1 MRRPSWRTIQLLLL
15 GVAILFLAWNIRQ
28 RWETVRAT
36 PAAFE
41 LHAGWLVVSLL
52 ATWAMYAGLVEG
64 WRRLVVGWGHR
75 LPWLR
80 AARIWILSSIAAFI
94 PGRVWG
100 FAGMAIMSER
110 VGVRGGAAVAAAV
123 VMQVLAIGTGLGV
136 AAIAMG
142 AEIGAYN
149 AYASLAL
156 TALGVIALGSTVAL
170 GNQRF
175 VDWLWRLARRENA
188 APSAPRW
195 PALLEA
201 GVINVLSWLGYGV
214 AFWALARGILPNAQ
228 LPLRVAIGTYA
239 VSYIMGYMAVFTP
252 GGLGVRELSM
262 VGLLT
267 PSLGPEAAIALSVGS
282 RLVIMLNQ
290 AGAAAPFLIF
300 RESASDGT

>member
-1 MRRPSWRTIQLLLL
+1 MRKPSWRTIQLVLL
-15 GVAILFLAWNIRQ
+15 GVAALALAWKIQ
-28 RWETVRAT
+28 REWDTVRAS

-41 LHAGWLVVSLL
+41 LHADWLVVSLL
-52 ATWAMYAGLVEG
+52 ATWLMYAALVEG
-64 WRRLVVGWGHR
+64 WRRLVIGWGHR

-94 PGRVWG
+94 PGRIWG

-110 VGVRGGAAVAAAV
+110 AGVRGTAAVAAAV
-123 VMQVLAIGTGLGV
+123 VMQVLAIGTGVGV

-142 AEIGAYN
+142 PEIGAYR
-149 AYASLAL
+149 AGASLAL
-156 TALGVIALGSTVAL
+156 TVLGVIAIGSTVAL

-175 VDWLWRLARRENA
+175 LDWLWRLARRESA

-195 PALLEA
+195 PALLESA
-201 GVINVLSWLGYGV
+201 LINLLAWLGYGV
-214 AFWALARGILPNAQ
+214 AFWALARGILPDAQ
-228 LPLRVAIGTYA
+228 LPLRVAVGTYA
-239 VSYIMGYMAVFTP
+239 VSYIAGYLAVFTP
-252 GGLGVRELSM
+252 GGLGVRELFL

-267 PSLGPEAAIALSVGS
+267 PSLGAEAAIALSLGS

-290 AGAAAPFLIF
+290 AGAAAPFFIL

>member
-1 MRRPSWRTIQLLLL
+1 MRKPSWRAIQLVLLAVATGFLGWKIQREWGTIQMSS
-15 GVAILFLAWNIRQ
+15 A
-28 RWETVRAT
+28 E
-36 PAAFE
+36 FE
-41 LHAGWLVVSLL
+41 LHPEWLVLSLL
-52 ATWAMYAGLVEG
+52 ATWAMYAALVEG
-64 WRRLVVGWGHR
+64 WRRLVIGWGHR

-100 FAGMAIMSER
+100 FAGMALMSER
-110 VGVRGGAAVAAAV
+110 AGVRGGAAAAAAV
-123 VMQVLAIGTGLGV
+123 VMQVLSIGTGVGV

-142 AEIGAYN
+142 PEIGAYR
-149 AYASLAL
+149 AGASVAL
-156 TALGVIALGSTVAL
+156 TILGVIAISSTVAL

-175 VDWLWRLARRENA
+175 LDWLWRLARRENA

-195 PALLEA
+195 PALLESA
-201 GVINVLSWLGYGV
+201 LINVLAWLGYGV
-214 AFWALARGILPNAQ
+214 AFWALARGILPDAH
-228 LPLRVAIGTYA
+228 LPLRVAVGTYA
-239 VSYIMGYMAVFTP
+239 VSYIAGYLAVFTP
-252 GGLGVRELSM
+252 GGLGVRELFL

-267 PSLGPEAAIALSVGS
+267 PSLGAEAAVALSLGS